1 MGKVFIVTH
10 GSKYPG
16 ADPEMT
22 PEGFRQIQAL
32 ANDLPTHPSEVIC
45 GTGRRHQNVVEA
57 LGLLANCWNAL
68 VGRPESLE
76 HDGTVTLACGRS
88 IPRERY
94 DKRGM
99 KEALL
104 ALLASL
110 PDDAVICAGRPVLN
124 DLGDKGES
132 AAVYTWENGVITKI
146 IAYGDHGGGEGE
158 V

>member
-1 MGKVFIVTH
+1 MKRVFIVTH

-16 ADPEMT
+16 ADPKMT
-22 PEGFRQIQAL
+22 PEGFEQIRAL
-32 ANDLPTHPSEVIC
+32 VNHLPEHPSEVIC
-45 GTGRRHQNVVEA
+45 GTGRRHLNVAEA
-57 LGLLANCWNAL
+57 LGLNNTCYNAL

-76 HDGTVTLACGRS
+76 SDGTVTLACGQIIR
-88 IPRERY
+88 RELY

-110 PDDAVICAGRPVLN
+110 PDNAVICAGRPVLN

-132 AAVYTWENGVITKI
+132 AAVYTWEDGKITKI
-146 IAYGDHGGGEGE
+146 AAFGDTGGGKSE